1 MMPLLMEQRIL
12 AGRVVDAEEKWGC
25 KGDTKK
31 SSAREGK
38 KKQTKWTA
46 NIRGSSRGL
55 NIKKMKGTEQ
65 QQDI

>member
-1 MMPLLMEQRIL
+1 MQRKS
-12 AGRVVDAEEKWGC
+12 GDAKGIQRNHLPEK
-25 KGDTKK
+25 
-31 SSAREGK
+31 GK

-46 NIRGSSRGL
+46 NVRGSSRGL